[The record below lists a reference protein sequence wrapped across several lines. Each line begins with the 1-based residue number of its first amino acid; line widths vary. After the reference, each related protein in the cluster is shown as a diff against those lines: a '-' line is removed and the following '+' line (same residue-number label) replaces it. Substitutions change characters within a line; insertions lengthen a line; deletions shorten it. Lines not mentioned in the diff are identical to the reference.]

1 MTPLRSILLRFWVYA
16 RQTLVI
22 SDEVDQAAVINYVR
36 ADVDFRGAKAW
47 ILILAILVA
56 SLGLNV
62 NSTAVI
68 IGAML
73 ISPLMGPI
81 IGVGTAIGITDLG
94 LLRKS
99 GRNLLT
105 AMVLSILTSTIYF
118 LISPFDDA
126 ASELLARTQP
136 TLLDAMIAV
145 AGGAAGAIAMV
156 RRDRSN
162 VVPGV
167 AIATALMP
175 PLCTAGYGLSEWN
188 AEFFFGA
195 FYLFFINSVYIAAS
209 TYVVIRLMK
218 FDTVR
223 EVSEVAARRVKRTV
237 LIVAIATLI
246 PSVWTGWNM
255 LRANLFN
262 RKVVDLA
269 KQCEATYKGTSF
281 AISEA
286 AWASDTSHVTLTVVG
301 PPLDA
306 QQLQQVRLLA
316 AKKGLEDAH
325 LDIRQATGLSDMM
338 LAQATETMRRNVM
351 GDIYDR
357 TLEELA
363 TKDSIIT
370 ALRASQ
376 MQRRQ
381 SVDLLSDV
389 AREVEQID
397 RNVSSITYQDS
408 IYIHRKDGG
417 IDTSSVAYV
426 SFERNPTRAELDL
439 LTHWL
444 RVRLKRDSV
453 MVRIV
458 DRD

>member
-1 MTPLRSILLRFWVYA
+1 MTPLRSILLRLWVYVKNTMSIA
-16 RQTLVI
+16 
-22 SDEVDQAAVINYVR
+22 DDVDQSAVIDFVR

-81 IGVGTAIGITDLG
+81 MGIGTAVGISDLT
-94 LLRKS
+94 LLGKS
-99 GRNLLT
+99 FRHLAT
-105 AMVLSILTSTIYF
+105 AVVLSILTSSLYF

-175 PLCTAGYGLSEWN
+175 PLCTAGYGLAAAN
-188 AEFFFGA
+188 VEFFFGA

-209 TYVVIRLMK
+209 TFLVIRLMR
-218 FDTVR
+218 FTPVR
-223 EVSEVAARRVKRTV
+223 EVSEAASRKVNRTV
-237 LIVAIATLI
+237 ILVVVLTLI

-255 LRANLFN
+255 LRANIFN
-262 RKVVDLA
+262 RRVVELA
-269 KQCEATYKGTSF
+269 KQCETSYEGTSF
-281 AISEA
+281 AITEA
-286 AWASDTSHVTLTVVG
+286 VWDTDSARVTLTVVG
-301 PPLDA
+301 PPLSEE
-306 QQLQQVRLLA
+306 QMQEVRLLA
-316 AKKGLEDAH
+316 ARKGLADAR
-325 LDIRQATGLSDMM
+325 LELRQATGLTDVM
-338 LAQATETMRRNVM
+338 LAQATEAMRRNVM

-357 TLEELA
+357 TLQELHV
-363 TKDSIIT
+363 KDSIIAT
-370 ALRASQ
+370 LQSLQ
-376 MQRRQ
+376 TQRRQ
-381 SVDLLSDV
+381 SVDLLADV

-397 RNVSSITYQDS
+397 RNVKSITYSDTVFVH
-408 IYIHRKDGG
+408 HRGG
-417 IDTSSVAYV
+417 ATDTLSVAYV
-426 SFERNPTRAELDL
+426 SFERNPRPSEIEQ

-453 MVRIV
+453 VVRAV
-458 DRD
+458 N